1 MFSIYLAIGLAI
13 FLLAFSLLYLIL
25 YIKDVKKGKYDIS
38 IIKKKFKKLRLSRK
52 KKRLLKSFNII
63 LNTLAIV
70 LIIFLESM
78 ILISNNI
85 LPSKYQLLV
94 VTSDSM
100 AYKNEDNTYLDENN
114 LNNQFKTNDLII
126 IEKVSS
132 YDEINLY
139 DIICYQDSNQL
150 VIHRVIDNSSNSYF
164 ITKGDANLN
173 SDPIRVS
180 FNQVIG
186 KYTNFKIENIGE
198 FILFTKSI
206 DGICLFID
214 LLMILASYL
223 ICDEI
228 TKKENLKRLKYLEDL
243 FKDKTN
249 YYVNSYQG
257 CIQINNNNIVKTDL
271 TKKTNTTEI
280 IEIKEENNE

>member
-38 IIKKKFKKLRLSRK
+38 ILKKKFKKLQLSRK
-52 KKRLLKSFNII
+52 KKRLLKSCNII

-70 LIIFLESM
+70 LIIFLGSM

-114 LNNQFKTNDLII
+114 LNNQFKTNDLIL

-249 YYVNSYQG
+249 Y
-257 CIQINNNNIVKTDL
+257 
-271 TKKTNTTEI
+271 
-280 IEIKEENNE
+280 

>member
-38 IIKKKFKKLRLSRK
+38 ILKKKFKKLQLSRK
-52 KKRLLKSFNII
+52 KKRLLKSCNII

-70 LIIFLESM
+70 LIIFLGSM

-100 AYKNEDNTYLDENN
+100 AYKNEDNTYLNENN
-114 LNNQFKTNDLII
+114 LNNQFKTNDLIL

>member
-38 IIKKKFKKLRLSRK
+38 ILKKKFKKLQLSRK
-52 KKRLLKSFNII
+52 KKRLLKSCNII

-70 LIIFLESM
+70 LIIFLGSM

-114 LNNQFKTNDLII
+114 LNNQFKTNDLIL

-198 FILFTKSI
+198 FIFFTKSI

>member
-38 IIKKKFKKLRLSRK
+38 ILKKKFKKLQLSRK
-52 KKRLLKSFNII
+52 KKRLLKSCNII

-70 LIIFLESM
+70 LIIFLGSM

-114 LNNQFKTNDLII
+114 LNNQFKTNDLIL

-150 VIHRVIDNSSNSYF
+150 VIHRVIDNSFNSYF

-198 FILFTKSI
+198 FIFFTKSI

>member
-38 IIKKKFKKLRLSRK
+38 ILKKKFKKLQLSRK
-52 KKRLLKSFNII
+52 KKRLLKSCNII

-70 LIIFLESM
+70 LIIFLGSM

-114 LNNQFKTNDLII
+114 LNNQFKTNDLIL

>member
-38 IIKKKFKKLRLSRK
+38 ILKKKFKKLQLSRK
-52 KKRLLKSFNII
+52 KKRLLKSCNII

-70 LIIFLESM
+70 LIIFLGSM

>member
-1 MFSIYLAIGLAI
+1 
-13 FLLAFSLLYLIL
+13 
-25 YIKDVKKGKYDIS
+25 
-38 IIKKKFKKLRLSRK
+38 
-52 KKRLLKSFNII
+52 
-63 LNTLAIV
+63 
-70 LIIFLESM
+70 M

-114 LNNQFKTNDLII
+114 LNNQFKTNDLIL

-150 VIHRVIDNSSNSYF
+150 VIHRVIDNSFNSYF